1 MMIHHGGR
9 FTEPPKRKYVEGE
22 VTFVDL
28 IDIDQCKI
36 DMLDTV
42 MFQCLGLQER
52 LFYHY
57 KLPMKSL
64 DSGLRSLVSDTDI
77 SDMLKYV
84 HKHRIIY
91 VYVEHG
97 TSYLHPDVNVV
108 EFEETHVGPSN
119 VGNETWDFFDAD
131 VESEGESEGDTDDEG
146 SSEDEG
152 NDTKSEGET
161 EVEKKVENIVDEE
174 HMVDEVEVPMKG
186 FRFEVEDEF
195 IDSGNPKLNLTE
207 NDLEVIDFD
216 SFESDIEDDE
226 ESARRKG
233 IRELRKLAGNSTST
247 TGLFCWKRVSK

>member
-42 MFQCLGLQER
+42 MFQCLGSEER

-57 KLPMKSL
+57 ELHMKTL
-64 DSGLRSLVSDTDI
+64 DSGLRSLVSDSDI
-77 SDMLKYV
+77 SDMMKYV

-119 VGNETWDFFDAD
+119 VGNETEG
-131 VESEGESEGDTDDEG
+131 ESEGESEG
-146 SSEDEG
+146 
-152 NDTKSEGET
+152 EGEG
-161 EVEKKVENIVDEE
+161 E
-174 HMVDEVEVPMKG
+174 G
-186 FRFEVEDEF
+186 
-195 IDSGNPKLNLTE
+195 
-207 NDLEVIDFD
+207 
-216 SFESDIEDDE
+216 
-226 ESARRKG
+226 
-233 IRELRKLAGNSTST
+233 
-247 TGLFCWKRVSK
+247 